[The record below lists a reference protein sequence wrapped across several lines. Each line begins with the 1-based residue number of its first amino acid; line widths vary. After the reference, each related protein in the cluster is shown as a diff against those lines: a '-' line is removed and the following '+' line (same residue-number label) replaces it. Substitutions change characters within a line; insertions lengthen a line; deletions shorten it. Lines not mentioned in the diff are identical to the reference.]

1 MITEDE
7 NKDIF
12 DNIKYSLKEH
22 DYEFI
27 DEKFVRPKPKTE
39 ILNDMCQICLNEGE

>member
-12 DNIKYSLKEH
+12 DNIKRSLKEH

-27 DEKFVRPKPKTE
+27 DGKFVHSIP
-39 ILNDMCQICLNEGE
+39 